1 MLYRDT
7 FIVHQQR
14 AINGPCGADAC
25 SSRKCNNVVGHISL
39 IIANTFS
46 GWLAPKGVEG
56 VREGCWA
63 ISCPCVPLPP
73 TPGSA
78 NARRRYIQKNFLLV

>member
-7 FIVHQQR
+7 LIVHQQR
-14 AINGPCGADAC
+14 AINGPCGADTC

-46 GWLAPKGVEG
+46 GWLGVCLG
-56 VREGCWA
+56 RVC
-63 ISCPCVPLPP
+63 
-73 TPGSA
+73 
-78 NARRRYIQKNFLLV
+78 FLAGT